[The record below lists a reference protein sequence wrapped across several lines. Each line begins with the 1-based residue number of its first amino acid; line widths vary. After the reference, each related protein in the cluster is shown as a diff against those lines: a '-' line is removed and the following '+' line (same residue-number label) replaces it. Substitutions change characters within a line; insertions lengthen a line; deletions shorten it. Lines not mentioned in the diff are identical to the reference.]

1 MTVQIK
7 AFFDP
12 STYTY
17 TYIVSDSL
25 TRRAV
30 VIDPVLDYDP
40 AAGRISAASAQQV
53 VEYVRS
59 QNLAVEWIVETHIHA
74 DHLTASSYLQERLGG
89 RTGIG
94 ERVTEVQ
101 ALFGARFN
109 AETDFCQNG
118 SQFDALFK
126 DGDQLGSDSTAFR
139 VLATPGHTPAC
150 VTYVFDAGAF
160 VGDTLFMPDYGTARA
175 DFPGGDARTLYE
187 SIQKI
192 LALPDETP
200 LYMCHDYGSDTRI
213 EYANLTNVGEQK
225 RHNKLINQDVT
236 REEFVEA
243 RERRD
248 AQLNTPALLYPA
260 IQFNMRGGRLPP
272 PETNGQAYF
281 KIPVRHS

>member
-1 MTVQIK
+1 MPAQIK

-17 TYIVSDSL
+17 TYVVSDSL

-53 VEYVRS
+53 VDHVRS
-59 QNLAVEWIVETHIHA
+59 QSLAVDWIVETHIHA
-74 DHLTASSYLQERLGG
+74 DHLSASSYLQERLGG
-89 RTGIG
+89 RVGIG

-101 ALFGARFN
+101 ALFGTRFN
-109 AETDFCQNG
+109 AETDFRQNG
-118 SQFDALFK
+118 SQFDVLFK
-126 DGDQLGSDSTAFR
+126 DGDQLGSDSTTFR

-175 DFPGGDARTLYE
+175 DFPGGDARTLYD

-200 LYMCHDYGSDTRI
+200 LYMCHDYGSDTRT
-213 EYANLTNVGEQK
+213 EYANLTSVAEQK
-225 RHNKLINQDVT
+225 RHNKLINRTVT
-236 REEFVEA
+236 KEAFVGA

-248 AQLNTPALLYPA
+248 AELNTPALLYPA

-281 KIPVRHS
+281 KIPVRQS